1 MEMTRNEENCLMQC
15 DVCEKQTNRVEG
27 GVEAS

>member
-1 MEMTRNEENCLMQC
+1 MRRNEEKCLMRC
-15 DVCEKQTNRVEG
+15 DVCEKPTNRVEG

>member
-1 MEMTRNEENCLMQC
+1 METTRNEEKCLMRC
-15 DVCEKQTNRVEG
+15 DVCERETNRVEG